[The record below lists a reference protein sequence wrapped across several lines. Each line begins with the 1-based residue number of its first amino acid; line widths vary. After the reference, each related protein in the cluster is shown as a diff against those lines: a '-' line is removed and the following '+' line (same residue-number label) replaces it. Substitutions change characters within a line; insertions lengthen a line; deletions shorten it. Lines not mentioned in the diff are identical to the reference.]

1 MKPKSNTVADR
12 KKQIKPVVHGSDIV
26 LVDDDQHTTKQVA
39 LIGGHGIWAQTLPC
53 QQKKRSTTTNDDYLY
68 ALLTTLTPIEE
79 ESQRWLQES
88 PHPTQKRHPQWVFYA
103 YFLTQFMC
111 PRQAEHNRAEYKQ
124 QIIHRQLEPKP
135 AWRQN
140 AKNTLLFMILTGC
153 VVASI
158 GAAFIAG
165 GIAIPLGVAMAG
177 VGAKIMVA
185 KLAVF
190 FGMGSAGGMLAAFV
204 KKFRAWRRRIRYRK
218 YLSDHKQADISI
230 NQYNI

>member
-1 MKPKSNTVADR
+1 
-12 KKQIKPVVHGSDIV
+12 
-26 LVDDDQHTTKQVA
+26 
-39 LIGGHGIWAQTLPC
+39 
-53 QQKKRSTTTNDDYLY
+53 
-68 ALLTTLTPIEE
+68 
-79 ESQRWLQES
+79 
-88 PHPTQKRHPQWVFYA
+88 
-103 YFLTQFMC
+103 
-111 PRQAEHNRAEYKQ
+111 
-124 QIIHRQLEPKP
+124 
-135 AWRQN
+135 
-140 AKNTLLFMILTGC
+140 MILTGC

-230 NQYNI
+230 TMAIKQAANLKKINDNTIYSHRFFTQQKQRDGSITSPKTVPSFSL